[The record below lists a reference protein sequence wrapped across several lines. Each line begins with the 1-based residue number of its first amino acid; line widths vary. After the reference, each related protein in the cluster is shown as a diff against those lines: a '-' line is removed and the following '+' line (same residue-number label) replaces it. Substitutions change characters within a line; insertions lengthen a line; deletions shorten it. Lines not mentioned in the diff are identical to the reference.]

1 MQRLSRAAATLSV
14 AALLAACAG
23 APEAGRTRA
32 GGLSP
37 ESGTRAS
44 VRDAW
49 TLALRDLAEPLA
61 LQQRLVI
68 ERGGRSQAF
77 EALLEADA
85 SSLQLAVQAM
95 GQTAMTLRWDGQR
108 LDEQRAEWLPPQVD
122 GARVLQDLQFALW
135 PLEALQRA
143 APRGWH
149 VVEQGDVREI
159 FIGDRL
165 VVGIRERQGSD
176 FVLERPGD
184 GYRLRV
190 SSVALG
196 VALP

>member
-1 MQRLSRAAATLSV
+1 MQRLSRAVATLSV

-23 APEAGRTRA
+23 APDSGRTRA
-32 GGLSP
+32 ESPSP
-37 ESGTRAS
+37 ETGPRAS

-95 GQTAMTLRWDGQR
+95 GQTAMTLRWDGRR
-108 LDEQRAEWLPPQVD
+108 LDEQRADWLPPQVD

-135 PLEALQRA
+135 PLAALQRA
-143 APRGWH
+143 APRGWR

-159 FIGDRL
+159 FIGDR
-165 VVGIRERQGSD
+165 VVASIRERRGND

-184 GYRLRV
+184 GYRLSV

-196 VALP
+196 VASP

>member
-1 MQRLSRAAATLSV
+1 M
-14 AALLAACAG
+14 AALLAACVG
-23 APEAGRTRA
+23 VPRGGPTRA
-32 GGLSP
+32 EGASP
-37 ESGTRAS
+37 ANDRHAS

-49 TLALRDLAEPLA
+49 SLSPRDLEAPVA

-68 ERGGRSQAF
+68 ERGGQSQAF
-77 EALLEADA
+77 DALLEADA
-85 SSLQLAVQAM
+85 NGLQLVVQAM
-95 GQTAMTLRWDGQR
+95 GQTAMTLRWDGRR
-108 LDEQRAEWLPPQVD
+108 LNEQRADWLPPQVD

-143 APRGWH
+143 APQGWH
-149 VVEQGDVREI
+149 VVEQGDVREV

-165 VVGIRERQGSD
+165 VVGIHHRRGHD

-190 SSVALG
+190 SSVVPG
-196 VALP
+196 VEAP